1 MPAGGTDAC
10 GVNPGPAGVA
20 EARLGGVPVLTLRA
34 AHSEAAG
41 GVGALRALFDFDDLV
56 GD

>member
-1 MPAGGTDAC
+1 MPAGGTDTC

-20 EARLGGVPVLTLRA
+20 EARPGGVPVLTLRA

-41 GVGALRALFDFDDLV
+41 GVGVPYEGKDILA
-56 GD
+56 